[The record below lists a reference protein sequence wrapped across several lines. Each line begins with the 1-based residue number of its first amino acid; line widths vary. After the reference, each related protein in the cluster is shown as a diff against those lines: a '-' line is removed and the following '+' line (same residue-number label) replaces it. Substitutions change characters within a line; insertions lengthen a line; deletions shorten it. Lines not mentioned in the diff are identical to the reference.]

1 MKIKQR
7 PFFRPVSWKI
17 VRLFGAC
24 CLALVSLRG
33 FAQESIRPSNTGS
46 EASETR
52 KGAPSSGNYFLK
64 AGPVN
69 FSASAMMGVEY
80 NDNIGL
86 SQDHRESDLVLRPT
100 VEIDSMWRVTT
111 LNTLRFNIGIGYAAY
126 TQHSNLNTRSVL
138 LDPGSQVAFDIYVG
152 GIMKLTFHDRF
163 AILQTPADEPNLS
176 NTARF
181 DRFQNAAGV
190 TALFDF
196 NDLKVVL
203 GYDHFNYS
211 AFGNEFDFLN
221 RSEEQL
227 FASASVQLSDAVI
240 VGVDGHTSLINYQ
253 TDFNNDGQSWG
264 AGPFIEA
271 TLSNYTTLRLGGGY
285 QGMNFDGNGAS
296 GDLSNYSGWYANVT
310 VAQRLNQYW
319 SHSLS
324 AGHEARLGLEVN
336 FAEYTYVRY
345 LAQWQIN
352 PRLNA
357 SIEGFVENANESGT
371 TAQNSENASRWG
383 GGVSLAWRLGN
394 KVSVDLGY
402 HYVKKNS
409 DLPLR
414 DYYQNVGTL
423 VLKYEF

>member
-1 MKIKQR
+1 MSRKTIR
-7 PFFRPVSWKI
+7 F
-17 VRLFGAC
+17 FGAC
-24 CLALVSLRG
+24 ALILMGSHGL
-33 FAQESIRPSNTGS
+33 AQESIRPSNTGS
-46 EASETR
+46 QASEAR

-69 FSASAMMGVEY
+69 FSAGATLGVEY

-86 SQDHRESDLVLRPT
+86 SQNHRESDLVLRPSI
-100 VEIDSMWRVTT
+100 EIDSMWQVTT

-126 TQHSNLNTRSVL
+126 TQHSDLNTRSVL
-138 LDPGSQVAFDIYVG
+138 LDPGSQIAFDIYVG
-152 GIMKLTFHDRF
+152 GVLKLTFHDRF
-163 AILQTPADEPNLS
+163 AILQNPADEPNLS

-203 GYDHFNYS
+203 GYDHFDYR
-211 AFGNEFDFLN
+211 AFGDEFDFLN
-221 RSEEQL
+221 RAEEQF
-227 FASASVQLSDAVI
+227 FASASVQLSDAII
-240 VGVDGHTSLINYQ
+240 VGVDAHTSLVNYQ
-253 TDFNNDGQSWG
+253 TGFNNDGQTWG

-271 TLSNYTTLRLGGGY
+271 TLSSYTTVRLSGGY
-285 QGMNFDGNGAS
+285 QGMTFDRNGAS
-296 GDLSNYSGWYANVT
+296 GDVSDYGGWYGSVT

-336 FAEYTYVRY
+336 FSEYTYARY

-352 PRLNA
+352 PRLHA
-357 SIEGFVENANESGT
+357 SIEGFVESANESGT
-371 TAQNSENASRWG
+371 DAQNSENATRWG
-383 GGVSLAWRLGN
+383 GGASLAWRLGN

-409 DLPLR
+409 DLALR